1 MSRYSR
7 YGCHVKKMRS
17 WCQFHEFTY
26 FMPWK
31 ISRAIKISAHLCQ
44 FQPFHHDLTWFHQK
58 MSWKKNTFFMSPG
71 NSWTNRAARVSRI
84 YIAMV
89 DLNLR
94 KSSKHSRTN
103 IVLTAQDSCT
113 SQHFDT
119 GRASYTSIGS
129 FFSVV
134 LEFSKSGT
142 GRHWSTDLSSRRTSQ
157 DYSIWMWLL
166 RLHTAALE
174 YERLSIRIY
183 LDDSMTIPGTIP
195 NAEIAPILWMLSDHS
210 EGNLSTSSF
219 QAKQSSSHRAVV

>member
-1 MSRYSR
+1 
-7 YGCHVKKMRS
+7 MRS

-119 GRASYTSIGS
+119 GRASYTSIGF
-129 FFSVV
+129 FFSESSWSFPS
-134 LEFSKSGT
+134 LEPVG
-142 GRHWSTDLSSRRTSQ
+142 L
-157 DYSIWMWLL
+157 
-166 RLHTAALE
+166 TAALDE
-174 YERLSIRIY
+174 QRLSRIWMTRWPFLQRLHQY
-183 LDDSMTIPGTIP
+183 CGCYRTIQRATCQPLVFKLDIC
-195 NAEIAPILWMLSDHS
+195 
-210 EGNLSTSSF
+210 
-219 QAKQSSSHRAVV
+219 AKQSSSHRAVV

>member
-1 MSRYSR
+1 MCSTWIKIQNVVSSSPMSRYSR

-134 LEFSKSGT
+134 VLEFAKSGT
-142 GRHWSTDLSSRRTSQ
+142 GRPH
-157 DYSIWMWLL
+157 
-166 RLHTAALE
+166 RL
-174 YERLSIRIY
+174 I
-183 LDDSMTIPGTIP
+183 
-195 NAEIAPILWMLSDHS
+195 
-210 EGNLSTSSF
+210 
-219 QAKQSSSHRAVV
+219 